1 MDEISLETP
10 TVELQVALS
19 FSIEVPRHVP
29 AVRSKRELLGVTFNP
44 LTDIWENLA

>member
-19 FSIEVPRHVP
+19 FSIQVPRQVP
-29 AVRSKRELLGVTFNP
+29 AVSSKRDMLGVGDS
-44 LTDIWENLA
+44 LTDIWVNL